1 MSDVSA
7 VVLTLGEATTEEAL
21 AGLRRQTLPLREI
34 IVVRDV
40 SPFHQAINTGARQV
54 TTPFFVQIDADMILD
69 PGGLAGLRRMVR
81 RDTGIVVGELRD
93 ALIGQ
98 VVGVKLFRTAPFQSL
113 LMGDTISPDTD
124 LGRGL
129 RRAGWQT
136 LYAGRPPRGQPGPW
150 ATFGEHRPDY
160 RPQYTWRKYLLE
172 GRRYRYRDNPDG
184 IRWHFGR
191 LETSRHDSAV
201 IAQIALANGIFLE
214 SERDLLGP
222 LRPDAGYARL
232 AEFLAQRVDSPPGQL
247 VEETAPR
254 RDVTDRDLSAALAE
268 SFGRYHER
276 GRALFA
282 TRASGSFR
290 ALLDSLSGCH
300 KNEARLV
307 AKIGLCRGLAA
318 PAVDSPSLDGDL
330 RVLREFLRARPQP
343 DPGAG
348 LSGLAARLGIW
359 LRRGEA

>member
-21 AGLRRQTLPLREI
+21 AGLRRQTLPPREI

-40 SPFHQAINTGARQV
+40 SPFHQALNTGARQV

-69 PGGLAGLRRMVR
+69 PGGLAALRQVVR

-136 LYAGRPPRGQPGPW
+136 VYAGSPPRGDPGPW

-160 RPQYTWRKYLLE
+160 RPEYTWRKYLLE

-191 LETSRHDSAV
+191 LENSRHDSAV

-214 SERDLLGP
+214 SDRDLLGR
-222 LRPDAGYARL
+222 LQPDAAYARL
-232 AEFLAQRVDSPPGQL
+232 AEFLALR
-247 VEETAPR
+247 ETGAHNGAM
-254 RDVTDRDLSAALAE
+254 DRDLNPSLPE
-268 SFGRYHER
+268 SFGLYHAR

-282 TRASGSFR
+282 AGASGSFR
-290 ALLDSLSGCH
+290 KLLELLSGCH
-300 KNEARLV
+300 KNEASLV

-318 PAVDSPSLDGDL
+318 PVLDSMALAGEMK
-330 RVLREFLRARPQP
+330 VLREFLDARPQP
-343 DPGAG
+343 APGG
-348 LSGLAARLGIW
+348 WLPGLAARLGLW
-359 LRRGEA
+359 LRRGDA